1 MLFPQS
7 GCYCPA
13 STESTVQHISSALSF
28 GPDLTSGD
36 ERAARVSKTIAR
48 FKLSDVSASGWAGAG
63 SRCRNAL
70 LARPWKGKVEIVV
83 GVVVGLVVGVV
94 VGFAVVVVDKMLP
107 SSAVAKE
114 GKAHHNQ
121 HFSFPHSLTLQ
132 E

>member
-1 MLFPQS
+1 MKS
-7 GCYCPA
+7 CPM
-13 STESTVQHISSALSF
+13 SCVK
-28 GPDLTSGD
+28 
-36 ERAARVSKTIAR
+36 ARCCSNVVG
-48 FKLSDVSASGWAGAG
+48 L
-63 SRCRNAL
+63 
-70 LARPWKGKVEIVV
+70 VV

-114 GKAHHNQ
+114 GNAHHNQ